1 MNFNKRVAFHT
12 LGCKVNQ
19 YETESIKNQLLKKGY
34 EEVSFDN
41 ESDIYIINS
50 CTVTS
55 IADRKT
61 RNMLRRAKKVNPNGK
76 VIVTGC
82 YAQTNSREIL
92 EIEDVDYVIDNKNKS
107 NIVNFIDAIENLSYE
122 REKQGDIFKE
132 KEYQEYEFATLRE
145 MTRAYVKIQDGCNQ
159 FCSYCKIPYARG
171 KSRSRKKENILN
183 EIQKLV
189 DDGFKEIILIGINLG
204 AYGEDF
210 KEKDSFENLVR
221 DILKIEKLKRIRI
234 GSVYPDKL
242 SDEFISLFENPK
254 MAKHLHISL
263 QSCDDTVLRN
273 MRRNY
278 GAALIEERLLKLKEK
293 VKNIEFTADVI
304 VGFPKENDEMF
315 KNTYKIIEKIGFS
328 NLHIFQ
334 YSDREGTIAS
344 NMSEKNDA
352 KTKKSRAT
360 ELENLKNKMF
370 LEHREKYLGKILEI
384 LIEEKKIEK
393 EIIDGKEVEKEV
405 FYGYSDNY
413 LKVKCLASNDKNFEV
428 SQLLRLKISALEG
441 DILIGEKGE

>member
-34 EEVSFDN
+34 EEVDF
-41 ESDIYIINS
+41 EEKSDIYIINS

-61 RNMLRRAKKVNPNGK
+61 RNMLRRAKRINPEGK

-107 NIVNFIDAIENLSYE
+107 NIINFVEAIENISYE
-122 REKQGDIFKE
+122 RQKKGDIFQE
-132 KEYQEYEFATLRE
+132 KEYQEYDFATLRE

-171 KSRSRKKENILN
+171 RSRSRKKENILN
-183 EIQKLV
+183 EIRKLV
-189 DDGFKEIILIGINLG
+189 EDGFKEVILIGINLS
-204 AYGEDF
+204 AYGDDF
-210 KEKDSFENLVR
+210 KEKDSFESLVK
-221 DILKIEKLKRIRI
+221 DILKIEKLKRVRI

-242 SDEFISLFENPK
+242 TDEFIDLFKDEK
-254 MAKHLHISL
+254 MARHLHISL
-263 QSCDDTVLRN
+263 QSCDDTVLKN

-278 GAALIEERLLKLKEK
+278 GASLIRERLLKIKKEINN
-293 VKNIEFTADVI
+293 VEFTADII
-304 VGFPKENDEMF
+304 VGFPKESEEMF
-315 KNTYKIIEKIGFS
+315 KNTYDLIEEINFS

-334 YSDREGTIAS
+334 YSDREGTIAE
-344 NMSEKNDA
+344 NMEGKIDS
-352 KTKKSRAT
+352 KTKKLRAEKL
-360 ELENLKNKMF
+360 ELLKEKMF
-370 LEHREKYLGKILEI
+370 RKAREKYIGKKLPV
-384 LIEEKKIEK
+384 LIEEEK
-393 EIIDGKEVEKEV
+393 EN
-405 FYGYSDNY
+405 FLFGYSDNY
-413 LKVKCLASNDKNFEV
+413 LKVKFKLDGKNEIKINDIVNLEITELENEFLLA
-428 SQLLRLKISALEG
+428 
-441 DILIGEKGE
+441 EKGE

>member
-34 EEVSFDN
+34 EEVSF
-41 ESDIYIINS
+41 EEMSDIYIINS

-61 RNMLRRAKKVNPNGK
+61 RNMLRRAKRINPNGK

-107 NIVNFIDAIENLSYE
+107 NIINFVEAIEDLNNE
-122 REKQGDIFKE
+122 RHKQGNIFQE
-132 KEYQEYEFATLRE
+132 REYQEYEFATLRE
-145 MTRAYVKIQDGCNQ
+145 MSRAYVKIQDGCNQ

-171 KSRSRKKENILN
+171 RSRSRTKENILK
-183 EIQKLV
+183 EINRLV
-189 DDGFKEIILIGINLG
+189 KDGFKEIILIGINLG

-221 DILKIEKLKRIRI
+221 EILKVEKLERVRI

-242 SDEFISLFENPK
+242 SDDFIDLFKNKK

-263 QSCDDTVLRN
+263 QSCDDTVLKN

-278 GAALIEERLLKLKEK
+278 GASLIKERLLKLKEK

-304 VGFPKENDEMF
+304 VGFPKESEEMF
-315 KNTYKIIEKIGFS
+315 WNTYKLIEEIKFS

-334 YSDREGTIAS
+334 YSDREDTIAS
-344 NMSEKNDA
+344 KMEGKIDSR
-352 KTKKSRAT
+352 TKKFRADK
-360 ELENLKNKMF
+360 LEELKNKMF
-370 LEHREKYLGKILEI
+370 LESREKYLGKTLAVLLE
-384 LIEEKKIEK
+384 EEKEG
-393 EIIDGKEVEKEV
+393 E
-405 FYGYSDNY
+405 FLGYSDNY
-413 LKVKCLASNDKNFEV
+413 LKVKLKNNNKFKFNVNEIV
-428 SQLLRLKISALEG
+428 DLKIEKIEEAVLV
-441 DILIGEKGE
+441 GEKGDLL